1 MFVMNL
7 NKKSNY
13 FNLVFSC
20 VSHVLLKTYPKSM
33 SERLETCDKKDYYR
47 ASHHVT
53 GDLELSCSISCLN
66 WTLVTKLSTD
76 GLVPDNRAAGWWSM
90 EVSNYSI
97 HSDCHTLQLE
107 FRTIHKFKFTFLF
120 NTMFKQKFNP
130 IPDRIKNW
138 LHQLLIQLRILLR
151 NRIFFRL
158 YCIYLINH
166 PPPLPAPIW
175 DGVK

>member
-1 MFVMNL
+1 MFQTLNRQSTLQYMFVMNL

-66 WTLVTKLSTD
+66 
-76 GLVPDNRAAGWWSM
+76 
-90 EVSNYSI
+90 
-97 HSDCHTLQLE
+97 
-107 FRTIHKFKFTFLF
+107 
-120 NTMFKQKFNP
+120 
-130 IPDRIKNW
+130 
-138 LHQLLIQLRILLR
+138 
-151 NRIFFRL
+151 
-158 YCIYLINH
+158 
-166 PPPLPAPIW
+166 
-175 DGVK
+175 